1 MPNLFERLREERP
14 SPSSTRKARQLEG
27 AQKLL
32 DWLMMRWDKP
42 TVRANEIHYCGPN
55 SLRNKKRAIK
65 HAEIL
70 AEHGWLTPVRGWRY
84 DIREWRIVRKPVVC
98 PTIEQDT

>member
-1 MPNLFERLREERP
+1 MANLFERLSKERP

-32 DWLMMRWDKP
+32 TWLMLRWDKP

-55 SLRNKKRAIK
+55 SLRSKKRAIK

-70 AEHGWLTPVRGWRY
+70 AEHGWLTPIRGWRY
-84 DIREWRIVRKPVVC
+84 DMREWVINRKAVVR
-98 PTIEQDT
+98 PTVENDT